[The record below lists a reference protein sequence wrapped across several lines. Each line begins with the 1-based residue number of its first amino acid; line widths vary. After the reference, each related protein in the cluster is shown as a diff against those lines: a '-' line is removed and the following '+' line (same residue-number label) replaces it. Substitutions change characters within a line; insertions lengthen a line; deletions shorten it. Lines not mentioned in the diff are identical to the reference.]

1 MHYTSRYQSMKRA
14 ITCSLLMLTCS
25 PCIAAPLGAG
35 AFDMISISADEARE
49 DEQPGILHFSGQ
61 FQMRSN
67 DWQLNSA
74 QATVYGSP
82 DKPDRVYLE
91 GSPAQ
96 FNVNRTDRTDQGPI
110 NGTAQVVEYLRATNR
125 LVLSG
130 EAVLMMGDE
139 IIRSARIEYDIN
151 TNRYQAGGDD
161 DGVLIQVPPVD

>member
-1 MHYTSRYQSMKRA
+1 
-14 ITCSLLMLTCS
+14 MLTCS
-25 PCIAAPLGAG
+25 PCIVAQPSAG

-49 DEQPGILHFSGQ
+49 DEQSGILHFSGQ

-82 DKPDRVYLE
+82 DKPDRIYLE

-96 FNVNRTDRTDQGPI
+96 FNVKQTDQGQGPI
-110 NGTAQVVEYLRATNR
+110 NGTAQAVEYLRATNQ
-125 LVLSG
+125 LLLSG

-139 IIRSARIEYDIN
+139 TIRSARIEYDIS
-151 TNRYQAGGDD
+151 TNRYQAGGDG
-161 DGVLIQVPPVD
+161 GVLIQVPPVD